1 MGQSLLT
8 LCESSVDLTSVCTE
22 AVEGG
27 YKALSP
33 FLASLK
39 PRLSVL
45 EFVSAFFLQNCETKS
60 GTESQGLRLFL
71 SLRGTYM
78 SESLRYS
85 NPYKDEPNFF
95 PGLVVSCFFPIQ
107 YATKCWMSFI
117 SRG

>member
-45 EFVSAFFLQNCETKS
+45 NFVSQLFFLQSCETKS
-60 GTESQGLRLFL
+60 RTESLGLRLLL

-78 SESLRYS
+78 SESVRYS

-95 PGLVVSCFFPIQ
+95 PALVVSCNKVLDVFQFQ
-107 YATKCWMSFI
+107 GVRHNFS
-117 SRG
+117 